1 MKIHTAVNLVEK
13 LEQQMEIRH
22 IEQRDNTALA
32 EVVRDVLVEMGVPK
46 TGTAYEDKEL
56 DAMYEAYLAPRSAY
70 YVLDDGGTIIGG
82 AGIAPLKDGDPEVC
96 ELQKCIFFQ
105 RAEEKEWV
113 LR

>member
-1 MKIHTAVNLVEK
+1 MCRSFNKKHCVKIHTAVNLVEK

-82 AGIAPLKDGDPEVC
+82 GRYCSVKG
-96 ELQKCIFFQ
+96 
-105 RAEEKEWV
+105 W
-113 LR
+113 